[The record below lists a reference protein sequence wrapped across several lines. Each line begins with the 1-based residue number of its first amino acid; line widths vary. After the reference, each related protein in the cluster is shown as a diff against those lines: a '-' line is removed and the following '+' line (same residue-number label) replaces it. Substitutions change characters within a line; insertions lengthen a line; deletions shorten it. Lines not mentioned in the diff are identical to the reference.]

1 MCFATRFDS
10 KSAAI
15 WSAFL
20 VCWFLIG
27 DAKAESV
34 QDRPNVLLVVSDDQ
48 GFNDLGM
55 LGNGIITPT
64 LDRMAEDGTRLTNF
78 YVSWPACTPS
88 RGSLLTGRYPQR
100 NGIYDMIRNEAPDY
114 GYRYPAAEYDVSFE
128 RIGGM
133 DVREILISDVL
144 QEAGYQTAIFGK
156 WDLGTLKRFL
166 PTSRGFDL
174 FYGFANTGIDYYTHE
189 RYGVPSMFRNLERTE
204 KDRGVYCTDLFER
217 EAMRFLTERD
227 PTRPFFLYLPF
238 NAPHGSSALD
248 PRIRSSVQAPKAFKK
263 MYPPVEEETRVVS
276 KHKYA
281 GNDVVVASKDARQR
295 DYRAS
300 VTCMDQSIGRIL
312 DRLRKEGTLNN
323 TIVIFFSDNGGGG
336 GSNNDPLRGRKA
348 QLWEGGVRVC
358 CLVRWPGGGVP
369 AGRTNDAFLSS
380 LEIFP
385 SLLSAANIGSPDGV
399 KLDGYDWWTTLRGQG
414 LSPRTK
420 MFWQRR
426 DQTAAR
432 VENWK
437 WVDMDDRQRGLF
449 DLSEDV
455 GEKTDLS
462 SSHPDRL
469 RWIRTELAAWQQEM
483 AAAEP
488 RRPFRDF

>member
-1 MCFATRFDS
+1 MPC
-10 KSAAI
+10 AA
-15 WSAFL
+15 
-20 VCWFLIG
+20 
-27 DAKAESV
+27 DE
-34 QDRPNVLLVVSDDQ
+34 RPNVLLIVSDDQ
-48 GFNDLGM
+48 GYNDLGM

-64 LDRMAEDGTRLTNF
+64 LDQIATEGTRLTSF

-144 QEAGYQTAIFGK
+144 QQAGYQTALFGK

-166 PTSRGFDL
+166 PTSRGFDQ

-189 RYGVPSMFRNLERTE
+189 RYGVPSMFRDLGRTE
-204 KDRGVYCTDLFER
+204 EDRGVYCTDLFER
-217 EAMRFLTERD
+217 EAMRFLRERD
-227 PTRPFFLYLPF
+227 LSRPFFLYLPF
-238 NAPHGSSALD
+238 NAPHSSSALD
-248 PRIRSSVQAPKAFKK
+248 PKIRSSVQAPDAFKR
-263 MYPPVEEETRVVS
+263 MYPAVTSETRVVS

-281 GNDVVVASKDARQR
+281 GENALVTSQEARQR

-300 VTCMDQSIGRIL
+300 VTCMDQAIGRIL
-312 DRLRKEGTLNN
+312 DQLRGENVLDN
-323 TIVIFFSDNGGGG
+323 TIVIFLSDNGGGG
-336 GSNNDPLRGRKA
+336 GSDNHPLRGRKS

-358 CLVRWPGGGVP
+358 CLVRWPDGKVP
-369 AGRTNDAFLSS
+369 AGETNNAFLSS
-380 LEIFP
+380 LEVFP
-385 SLLSAANIGSPDGV
+385 SLVSAASLDPPEGLT
-399 KLDGYDWWTTLRGQG
+399 LDGYDWWDTLRGDSE
-414 LSPRTK
+414 SPRST

-426 DQTAAR
+426 DHTAAR
-432 VENWK
+432 IDHWK
-437 WVDMDDRQRGLF
+437 WLEMDARSRGLF
-449 DLSEDV
+449 DLNRDL

-462 SSHPDRL
+462 LSQPERL
-469 RWIRTELAAWQQEM
+469 RSIQRQFSDWQQEM